1 MLNLLFIQFIV
12 VFIIDL
18 SGFVDTMKAKLSS
31 ILTKGKIK
39 SAGFRLRPFD
49 CSLCAMFWAGLIYLL
64 FTHQFTIPLIA
75 YVCLLSVTTPITK
88 DLYYTIQELI
98 TKLLNKII

>member
-1 MLNLLFIQFIV
+1 MLNLLFIQFII
-12 VFIIDL
+12 VFIIDI

-39 SAGFRLRPFD
+39 STEFRLRPFD
-49 CSLCAMFWAGLIYLL
+49 CSLCAMFWSGLIFLL
-64 FTHQFTIPLIA
+64 VTHQFTIPFIA
-75 YVCLLSVTTPITK
+75 YVCLLSATTPITK

>member
-18 SGFVDTMKAKLSS
+18 SGFVDTMKVKLSS

-39 SAGFRLRPFD
+39 SAEFRLRPFD
-49 CSLCAMFWAGLIYLL
+49 CSLCTMFWVGLIFLL
-64 FTHQFTIPLIA
+64 VTHQFTIPLIA

-98 TKLLNKII
+98 TKLFNKII